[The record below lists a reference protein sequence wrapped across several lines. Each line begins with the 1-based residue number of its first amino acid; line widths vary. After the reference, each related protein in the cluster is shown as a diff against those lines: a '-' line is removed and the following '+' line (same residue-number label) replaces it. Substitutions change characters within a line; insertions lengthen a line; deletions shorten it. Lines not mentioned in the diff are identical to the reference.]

1 LPDDAI
7 GATVRYL
14 RYTPGNGA
22 FANSEFPGSTT
33 MKLKL
38 FGHLPS
44 SARAAAKPVPATPAV
59 RPAPAEPPRVWSL
72 LLPYGYSRDG
82 R

>member
-1 LPDDAI
+1 
-7 GATVRYL
+7 
-14 RYTPGNGA
+14 
-22 FANSEFPGSTT
+22 

-44 SARAAAKPVPATPAV
+44 FARAAAKPVPATPAA
-59 RPAPAEPPRVWSL
+59 RPEPAEPPRVWSL

>member
-1 LPDDAI
+1 
-7 GATVRYL
+7 
-14 RYTPGNGA
+14 
-22 FANSEFPGSTT
+22 

-38 FGHLPS
+38 FGHVASP
-44 SARAAAKPVPATPAV
+44 ARAAAKPVPATPAAK
-59 RPAPAEPPRVWSL
+59 PMPAEPPRVWSL

>member
-1 LPDDAI
+1 
-7 GATVRYL
+7 
-14 RYTPGNGA
+14 
-22 FANSEFPGSTT
+22 

-44 SARAAAKPVPATPAV
+44 SARVAAKPVPPAAK
-59 RPAPAEPPRVWSL
+59 PMPAEPPRVWSL